1 MYVEVGAWSGRE
13 YPPGA
18 VVVGFNGEAHSRTAV
33 TWAAHEA
40 AHRGRPLVVLYAAN
54 YPGMTGPPG
63 RGLHHRDP
71 GALEA
76 AEEVTARGVAA
87 AVTDR
92 PDVTVV
98 GATEVT
104 TAVRAL
110 VEASREAALVVVG
123 TRGRGRL
130 ARTLLGSVSYRLAA
144 RAASPVVVV
153 TATDAGGLP
162 VSQPVRVGT

>member
-1 MYVEVGAWSGRE
+1 MYVDVGAWSGRI
-13 YPPGA
+13 PPGA
-18 VVVGFNGEAHSRTAV
+18 VVVGFNGKAHSHTAV
-33 TWAAHEA
+33 TWAAHKA

-87 AVTDR
+87 AVTAR

-104 TAVRAL
+104 TPVRAL
-110 VEASREAALVVVG
+110 TEASRGAAMVVVG
-123 TRGRGRL
+123 TRGHTGIV
-130 ARTLLGSVSYRLAA
+130 RTLLGSVSSSVAA
-144 RAASPVVVV
+144 GQRH
-153 TATDAGGLP
+153 
-162 VSQPVRVGT
+162 R

>member
-1 MYVEVGAWSGRE
+1 MYVEVGAWSGRD

-18 VVVGFNGEAHSRTAV
+18 VVVGFNGRAHSRAAV

-40 AHRGRPLVVLYAAN
+40 ARRGRPLVVVHAAN

-63 RGLHHRDP
+63 PGLHHRDP

-76 AEEVTARGVAA
+76 AEEVTARGVEAA
-87 AVTDR
+87 LAAR
-92 PDVTVV
+92 PDLTVF

-110 VEASREAALVVVG
+110 TEASRAAVLVVVG
-123 TRGRGRL
+123 TRGHGRL
-130 ARTLLGSVSYRLAA
+130 ARTLLGSVSSSVAA
-144 RAASPVVVV
+144 RAVAPVVVV
-153 TATDAGGLP
+153 TATDTDRASE
-162 VSQPVRVGT
+162 SQPAWVGV